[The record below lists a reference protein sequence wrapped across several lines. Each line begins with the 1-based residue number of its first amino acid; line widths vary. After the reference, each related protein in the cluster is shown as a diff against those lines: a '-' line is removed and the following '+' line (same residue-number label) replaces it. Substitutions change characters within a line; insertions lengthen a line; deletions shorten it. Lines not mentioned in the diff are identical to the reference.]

1 MTFAHRIKQ
10 EILNNKMS
18 IDQAKALIIG
28 VCFSIGYKKNNI
40 YVLKIKNNIIAN
52 GIKKI
57 LKKIGITI
65 IKESISHNN
74 WIQFNTSYLPKLII
88 PKKYISQFAAGL
100 FLGGGSISDST
111 SSAYH
116 LEIRIN
122 EKNNVQIILNFFEK
136 YNFIFHTINRSNH
149 SIIYIKK
156 SDIISDFLRA
166 IRSYGGVMEFE
177 EFRISRDFKNNIN
190 RIANLEVHNQ
200 YKIAQASMNQIQLF
214 NKMKKNGKYNEL
226 KKHHKRLIELR
237 LKNQFISLSELSTLY
252 NAKYKATTNKSII
265 ANWIQTI
272 KKKNN

>member
-18 IDQAKALIIG
+18 IDQSKALIIG
-28 VCFSIGYKKNNI
+28 VCFSIGYKKNNLYI
-40 YVLKIKNNIIAN
+40 LKIKNNVISSS
-52 GIKKI
+52 IKKI
-57 LKKIGITI
+57 LKKIGISIT
-65 IKESISHNN
+65 KEPVAHNN
-74 WIQFNTSYLPKLII
+74 WIQFNTSYLPKLFI
-88 PKKYISQFAAGL
+88 PKKHISQFAAGL
-100 FLGGGSISDST
+100 FLGGGSISDSS

-122 EKNNVQIILNFFEK
+122 DNNNVQPILDFFKK
-136 YNFIFHTINRSNH
+136 YKFDFNTINRANH

-156 SDIISDFLRA
+156 SDVISDFLRA

-177 EFRISRDFKNNIN
+177 DFRISRDFNNNIN

-214 NKMKKNGKYNEL
+214 KQMKANGKYDVL
-226 KKHHKRLIELR
+226 KKHYKQLIELR
-237 LKNQFISLSELSTLY
+237 LQNQFISLSELSALY
-252 NAKYKATTNKSII
+252 NEKYKAHTTKSII

-272 KKKNN
+272 KKKNS